1 MQTHKNTCKHLAF
14 VRYAEEC
21 RSLLL
26 SSIVFYFFSFSS
38 LHNMMAGSLPP
49 TALIG
54 NFSWCVYSLVCAK
67 PSSISIVDSLA
78 TARLLL
84 QFVFSINPQSVNG
97 CREKGDGRVKDGSSA
112 GNYQLFFF
120 GTFGH
125 SLRLFVRLLGVAK
138 SSI

>member
-1 MQTHKNTCKHLAF
+1 MQRNADPC
-14 VRYAEEC
+14 
-21 RSLLL
+21 SSPL
-26 SSIVFYFFSFSS
+26 SSSTLSLFFSPQYDGWF
-38 LHNMMAGSLPP
+38 PP
-49 TALIG
+49 SALIG
-54 NFSWCVYSLVCAK
+54 NFSWCVYSSVCTK

-84 QFVFSINPQSVNG
+84 QFVFSINPQWMAAETKV
-97 CREKGDGRVKDGSSA
+97 EGRVKDGSSA
-112 GNYQLFFF
+112 GNSQFFFF